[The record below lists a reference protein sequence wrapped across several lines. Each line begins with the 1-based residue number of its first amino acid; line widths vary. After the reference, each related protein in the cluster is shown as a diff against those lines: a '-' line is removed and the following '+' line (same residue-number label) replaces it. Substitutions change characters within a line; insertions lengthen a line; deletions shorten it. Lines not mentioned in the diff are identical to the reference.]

1 MPWQK
6 FIIKSSYNN
15 NKYKDKER
23 YKYSKFYIL
32 KCGDI
37 YTYIDI
43 ININQNIV
51 YEDILTT
58 YTKIITNITI
68 EQQYITKE
76 DS

>member
-1 MPWQK
+1 MR
-6 FIIKSSYNN
+6 
-15 NKYKDKER
+15 R
-23 YKYSKFYIL
+23 Y
-32 KCGDI
+32 I

-58 YTKIITNITI
+58 YTRIITNITI

>member
-1 MPWQK
+1 MR
-6 FIIKSSYNN
+6 
-15 NKYKDKER
+15 R
-23 YKYSKFYIL
+23 YIYI
-32 KCGDI
+32 
-37 YTYIDI
+37 YRYRYIDI
-43 ININQNIV
+43 INQNIV

>member
-1 MPWQK
+1 MR
-6 FIIKSSYNN
+6 
-15 NKYKDKER
+15 R
-23 YKYSKFYIL
+23 Y
-32 KCGDI
+32 I

-58 YTKIITNITI
+58 YTRIITNITI

-76 DS
+76 ESLR